1 MSLDQALENLKFE
14 YEHLSQKSIPTL
26 INCYALQACFKDP
39 FQEVVGH
46 IAITE
51 IFEHMF
57 NQLDHPTFI
66 IRQTLIKD
74 LDVALLWDFRF
85 SLKRWNKNP
94 PCFEGVSWLRFN
106 QDFLVEKHQDFWD
119 PAEGIYEKLPLIGPI
134 MRGLKRSA

>member
-51 IFEHMF
+51 ILSICLT
-57 NQLDHPTFI
+57 NSIIQLSSSDKP
-66 IRQTLIKD
+66 
-74 LDVALLWDFRF
+74 LLR
-85 SLKRWNKNP
+85 
-94 PCFEGVSWLRFN
+94 
-106 QDFLVEKHQDFWD
+106 
-119 PAEGIYEKLPLIGPI
+119 I
-134 MRGLKRSA
+134 

>member
-46 IAITE
+46 IAITA

-57 NQLDHPTFI
+57 TQLDHPTFL
-66 IRQTLIKD
+66 IRQTLVKD

-85 SLKRWNKNP
+85 SLKRWNKRIKVNP
-94 PCFEGVSWLRFN
+94 FSSEKSIKLDMIIIENKIKGVVKNNF
-106 QDFLVEKHQDFWD
+106 FVKK
-119 PAEGIYEKLPLIGPI
+119 I
-134 MRGLKRSA
+134 